1 MLFAKLFN
9 FIKSKTQKT
18 YVPTPGVIPVS
29 WEPYRQYIE
38 VHPTAL
44 ISPNATI
51 QLYNFPKIP
60 RVMLRIGEMSH
71 VFGHFALLREDATI
85 NIGDR
90 CQIGASH
97 FISGTKITLGNDVI
111 VSWGCSFIDTDNHAV
126 AWEDRKNDVL
136 ECYADYMNDPRNM
149 VATRAWKGVNFEP
162 VHIGSRSWVGFN
174 SIILKG
180 VSLAENTV
188 VGAGSVVPRSCNEP
202 NSILAGNPAKKVT
215 SKSQHK
221 S

>member
-1 MLFAKLFN
+1 MN
-9 FIKSKTQKT
+9 FLNFLRRQSQKISA
-18 YVPTPGVIPVS
+18 PTPGALPAS
-29 WEPYRQYIE
+29 WAPYRQYIE

-44 ISPNATI
+44 IGPSATV
-51 QLYNFPKIP
+51 QFYNLPKTP
-60 RVMLRIGEMSH
+60 RVMLKIGEMSH
-71 VFGHFALLREDATI
+71 VFGHFAFLRDEASI
-85 NIGDR
+85 EIGDR

-188 VGAGSVVPRSCNEP
+188 VGAGSVVPRSWDEP
-202 NSILAGNPAKKVT
+202 DFIIAGNPAKKVT
-215 SKSQHK
+215 SKSRHK